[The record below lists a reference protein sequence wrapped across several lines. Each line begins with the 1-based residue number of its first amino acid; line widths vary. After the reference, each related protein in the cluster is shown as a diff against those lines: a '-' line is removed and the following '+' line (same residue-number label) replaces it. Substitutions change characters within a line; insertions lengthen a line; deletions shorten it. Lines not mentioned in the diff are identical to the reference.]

1 MSDADA
7 QALDVEAFRGH
18 FPLLQRE
25 VAGRPLVYFDN
36 AATTLKPQAVI
47 DAVSDYLGRYSANI
61 HRGKHTLSEEASDA
75 FENSRSKVAR
85 FFNADRAE
93 VAFVRGATEGIQL
106 VASGLELQ
114 PDENVV
120 GTILEHHSNL
130 LPWSSRCAFRAAPL
144 GPSGLPDLEAARE
157 LIDDK
162 TRLIAITL
170 TSNVTG
176 VVVPVAEWVELARER
191 GLLVLVDAA
200 QAASHAKIDM
210 RALGADFLVVSGHKL
225 FAPTGIGA
233 LIGKRDALEGLKNTP
248 LGGGAVSLV
257 RGDFSFE
264 ARDLPWRL
272 ESGTPD
278 IAGAIGFGAALD
290 FLTEVGMSAIEAWNA
305 ELSRV
310 LDERI
315 GSLAGLRALGR
326 PTEAARAPTLSLVE
340 PSGMLTPDYL
350 SRLLSDS
357 YGVMTRGGHHC
368 AHPYHEQLGVNGSLR
383 LSLHA
388 YNTLEEIEHSARA
401 LEQLLAMVV
410 PRGR

>member
-1 MSDADA
+1 
-7 QALDVEAFRGH
+7 
-18 FPLLQRE
+18 
-25 VAGRPLVYFDN
+25 VAGG
-36 AATTLKPQAVI
+36 
-47 DAVSDYLGRYSANI
+47 LGLR
-61 HRGKHTLSEEASDA
+61 
-75 FENSRSKVAR
+75 
-85 FFNADRAE
+85 
-93 VAFVRGATEGIQL
+93 
-106 VASGLELQ
+106 

-120 GTILEHHSNL
+120 GTILEHHSNI
-130 LPWSSRCAFRAAPL
+130 LPWSSRCAYRAAPL
-144 GPSGLPDLEAARE
+144 RADGLPDLEAARE
-157 LIDDK
+157 LIDDE
-162 TRLIAITL
+162 TRLLAITL

-176 VVVPVAEWVELARER
+176 AVVPVAEWVALARER
-191 GLLVLVDAA
+191 GIAVLVDAA

-233 LIGKRDALEGLKNTP
+233 LIGRREALEGLQNTP

-257 RGDFSFE
+257 RGDFSFVP
-264 ARDLPWRL
+264 RDLPWRL

-278 IAGAIGFGAALD
+278 IAGAIGLGAAVD
-290 FLTEVGMSAIEAWNA
+290 FLTEVGMSAIEARNA
-305 ELSRV
+305 ELGRA

-315 GSLAGLRALGR
+315 GSLAGLRALGL
-326 PTEAARAPTLSLVE
+326 PTDAARAPTLSLVE

-368 AHPYHEQLGVNGSLR
+368 AHPYHELLGVKGSLR

-388 YNTLEEIEHSARA
+388 YNTVEEIEHAARA

-410 PRGR
+410 PRGG